1 MAVDEDLLQPKSEVC
16 LHALDALRHEIDEA
30 MSAVSAN
37 TLQALEESLWRQ
49 EVLCVG
55 LKRMLGTLQG
65 NSLQNGATDRIK
77 AAMTALH
84 AVNRT
89 YAEVVEQSRSSNH
102 RLYALC
108 LSYRGATPRDTAAST
123 GMCCSLEV

>member
-1 MAVDEDLLQPKSEVC
+1 MAVDEDLLQPKSEAY
-16 LHALDALRHEIDEA
+16 LQQLDTLREEVGYA
-30 MSAVSAN
+30 MSAISGN

-55 LKRMLGTLQG
+55 LGRMLQTLGGTPLP
-65 NSLQNGATDRIK
+65 NGAADRMK
-77 AAMTALH
+77 DAMAALH

-89 YAEVVEQSRSSNH
+89 YAEVVEQARSSNH

-108 LSYRGATPRDTAAST
+108 LGYKGATSRDTTAGT
-123 GMCCSLEV
+123 GMCCSLEA